1 MTWQKEDFLW
11 RICLENGVKFSG
23 FSIVDISAHN
33 AHIEKRDKI
42 SVEGGS
48 KIFRSK
54 KLVFYGLI
62 RLKTDVKTP
71 KNSTFFRWPLSF
83 S

>member
-33 AHIEKRDKI
+33 SHIEKRDKI
-42 SVEGGS
+42 SVEGGAKS
-48 KIFRSK
+48 FV
-54 KLVFYGLI
+54 L
-62 RLKTDVKTP
+62 
-71 KNSTFFRWPLSF
+71 KNSFFMV
-83 S
+83 

>member
-42 SVEGGS
+42 SVEGGVKS
-48 KIFRSK
+48 F
-54 KLVFYGLI
+54 V
-62 RLKTDVKTP
+62 LK
-71 KNSTFFRWPLSF
+71 N
-83 S
+83 